1 MSATTSVGFAGARS
15 RLISFMAARVSGGGE
30 LLQLGFPGPGKPER
44 HERIRSAVR
53 SAGLEWPQARVTVLA
68 QPGAVAK
75 TAAADLAVAVAVLTE
90 TREVPRDAAG
100 PFVFYAGLAPAGELL
115 PVSNVVPAL
124 SILSAP
130 YTTVVVAPGDAAEAA
145 RVPGITVV
153 PMPDL
158 ADVVA
163 WLRGGRAPGGTGHEP
178 MAGAGRTAG
187 NR

>member
-1 MSATTSVGFAGARS
+1 MSATMSVGFAGARS

-53 SAGLEWPQARVTVLA
+53 AAGLEWPQARVTVLA
-68 QPGAVAK
+68 QPGAVTK
-75 TAAADLAVAVAVLTE
+75 TA
-90 TREVPRDAAG
+90 
-100 PFVFYAGLAPAGELL
+100 
-115 PVSNVVPAL
+115 AL

-158 ADVVA
+158 AEVVA
-163 WLRGGRAPGGTGHEP
+163 WLRRECPWGYRTRTDGW
-178 MAGAGRTAG
+178 GRTDGG